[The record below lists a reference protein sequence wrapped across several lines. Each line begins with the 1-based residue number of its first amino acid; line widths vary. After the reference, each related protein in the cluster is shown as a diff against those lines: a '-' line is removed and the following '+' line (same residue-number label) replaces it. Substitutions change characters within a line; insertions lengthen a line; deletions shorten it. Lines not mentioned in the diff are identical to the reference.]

1 MYFPLVLSV
10 LKWSGEEKL
19 GSVRPSRF
27 FCTSVT
33 TYHGVFQQQILV
45 VLNHFVFST
54 LMCPQPTHNGMI
66 VCYMVPHQPELA
78 AQLCSTTYFIS
89 LRTSVTAL
97 SSLCFVLKCN

>member
-33 TYHGVFQQQILV
+33 VCNMVYFNKNYYLFKIMLFSVLSGVL
-45 VLNHFVFST
+45 S
-54 LMCPQPTHNGMI
+54 PPMI
-66 VCYMVPHQPELA
+66 MG
-78 AQLCSTTYFIS
+78 
-89 LRTSVTAL
+89 
-97 SSLCFVLKCN
+97 